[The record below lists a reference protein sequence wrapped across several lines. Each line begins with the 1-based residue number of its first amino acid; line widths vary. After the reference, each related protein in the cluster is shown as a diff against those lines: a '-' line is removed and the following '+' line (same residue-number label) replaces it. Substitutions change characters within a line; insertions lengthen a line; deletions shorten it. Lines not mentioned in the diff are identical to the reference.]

1 MSHLKA
7 LLASSCVVAAGF
19 SANAATVTI
28 DPVNLVTNYISL
40 GEWNTNGDFDGFGT
54 VQVVNPAVTGGSLTG
69 DVDDGSSD
77 PKLPRNNFSNLGID
91 LDSGNYNV
99 IEVRVKRTGTAGRF
113 DIFWGTTSANG
124 IAGTRRVDDQGQLPS
139 DGTFHVIQFDMTGEA
154 AWTSTWDDI
163 RIDPFRGL
171 ATGGR
176 SFEIDYVRVGTPVPE
191 PGSFALIGLGGLCLL
206 RRRR

>member
-1 MSHLKA
+1 MNHLKA
-7 LLASSCVVAAGF
+7 LLASSCVVVAGF

-40 GEWNTNGDFDGFGT
+40 GEWNTNGNLESWSSGQVQNRT
-54 VQVVNPAVTGGSLTG
+54 VAGGSLNG
-69 DVDDGSSD
+69 DVLDTNND
-77 PKLPRNNFSNLGID
+77 PTLPRNNFAGLGID

-99 IEVRVKRTGTAGRF
+99 IEVRIKRTGTASRF

-124 IAGTRRVDDQGQLPS
+124 ISGTRRVDDQGQLPS
-139 DGTFHVIQFDMTGEA
+139 DGTFHVIQIDMTGEA

-163 RIDPFRGL
+163 RIDPFSGF